1 MRRSGKEEEIS
12 ANRTLAVNVAAVVV
26 VLVLIVVG
34 AEVQVLA
41 LEVEPLLEHNLGPE
55 HLHRKRI
62 SGAYQHHSSILLFS
76 TKKRKRET
84 ILKGRRKMK
93 TETIGT
99 GSSRI
104 LIELVSC

>member
-12 ANRTLAVNVAAVVV
+12 ANRTLAVSVVV
-26 VLVLIVVG
+26 VVVLIVVG

-62 SGAYQHHSSILLFS
+62 IGAYQHHSSILLFS

-93 TETIGT
+93 T
-99 GSSRI
+99 
-104 LIELVSC
+104 